1 MCLLHMTADWD
12 SVRPRGTNR
21 GTVNCIGLG
30 W

>member
-1 MCLLHMTADWD
+1 MTADWD